1 MENRTL
7 YYQAYKIIRIH
18 IFSIGKTSL
27 IEELI
32 NTKYSGYFLIVS
44 NFILWKNNNVYV
56 GPGRGSGVGSLVA
69 YCLGLN

>member
-7 YYQAYKIIRIH
+7 YYQSIKSLEY
-18 IFSIGKTSL
+18 IFSSIGKTEKPVYYKRL

-44 NFILWKNNNVYV
+44 DFILWTKTIMYMSVLGEDQV
-56 GPGRGSGVGSLVA
+56 LVH
-69 YCLGLN
+69 